1 MKLML
6 RDLVWL
12 SLTIAI
18 SAGLAC
24 CYIQMRECSQITNVL
39 RHQVDELE
47 TKSNQ
52 LSEKNIEVVTNMTQL
67 TREIRER
74 AKKASEKKERNANS
88 ERETKMADFFAS
100 RGFELMKL
108 ERYEEAAASFEIVFR
123 NQPNNVVFID
133 KLIKCYEH
141 LENERQATAYER
153 RLVAVLGKFK
163 NGEWQ
168 HELN

>member
-1 MKLML
+1 M
-6 RDLVWL
+6 
-12 SLTIAI
+12 
-18 SAGLAC
+18 
-24 CYIQMRECSQITNVL
+24 
-39 RHQVDELE
+39 DELE